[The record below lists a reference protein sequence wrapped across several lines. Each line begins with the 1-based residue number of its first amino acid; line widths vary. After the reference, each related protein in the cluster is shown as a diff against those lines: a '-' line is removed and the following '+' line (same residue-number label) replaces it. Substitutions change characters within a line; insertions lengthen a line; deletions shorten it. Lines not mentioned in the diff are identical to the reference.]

1 MKAVIVLNPC
11 SIAIFIS
18 IFIISSAAK
27 NQKLGINLNELS
39 NNVKL
44 EDENY
49 FYPEVDEWSGD
60 FVDEDGSGFG
70 RDFSIDNE
78 DYHYSD
84 SILVDTSSSPYPTST
99 KMTSTTTSYTS
110 SNSIPDMAS
119 LKDTV
124 VVVIHQHRQP
134 WSLYRILNVVSIV
147 ALPIR

>member
-1 MKAVIVLNPC
+1 MKAVIVLIPC

-27 NQKLGINLNELS
+27 NQKSGINLNELS
-39 NNVKL
+39 NNAKL

-49 FYPEVDEWSGD
+49 LYPEVDEWSGD

-99 KMTSTTTSYTS
+99 KTTSTTTSYTS

-124 VVVIHQHRQP
+124 VVNHKHRQP

-147 ALPIR
+147 VLSIR

>member
-1 MKAVIVLNPC
+1 MKAVIVVNPC
-11 SIAIFIS
+11 SIAIFFT
-18 IFIISSAAK
+18 IFVISSATK
-27 NQKLGINLNELS
+27 NQKSGIYLLDELS

-99 KMTSTTTSYTS
+99 KTTSTTTSYTS

-124 VVVIHQHRQP
+124 VVNHKHRQP

-147 ALPIR
+147 VLSIR

>member
-124 VVVIHQHRQP
+124 VVNHKHRQP